1 MGAMSGAGMP
11 QLGHV
16 RLVDLIAAD
25 GLPSDA
31 YKHAVNSLAQSLA
44 RFNMVVIQLPPGD
57 EVLLRC
63 VLDSVRMFFHQRPVP
78 GVDSVHADDPAD
90 WNRTVGYYSE
100 PHHVREL
107 YDYRP
112 GRSPAEASNGP
123 ELPPAGLPELFSALG
138 TATRTILDAIGCSMD
153 LRSFCFNDLLD
164 NVPLKAGEVSTSVLS
179 SCCYGRPGAHHSGG
193 VALPDQPHMPLFD
206 DHEPHAEKGLLTLM
220 KSDKPGLHIRD
231 VNGRWILADGELGP
245 QDMVLFSGLS
255 LYQATAGYL
264 SPALHRTE
272 LSPAHSQMYG
282 RCTVAFKLMPR
293 ATAIL
298 HCSAMTAADHA
309 VAGPFIGPIVVQDF
323 MQRPHPMD
331 QLVTRTGLPSFSFPA
346 PTESQRIETSM
357 LGDSSAFKPN
367 LVPFA
372 GDPALKTGTMNKRR
386 KQASR
391 GKPLAPS
398 KRLRLEAQRVLKER
412 VQEIA
417 DSKGLKI
424 RFCNFKD
431 CEEQHINSLDSPCA
445 AMRAEMGW
453 PAGVPFV
460 HPHDLPNKAK
470 QAFLEAYE
478 PGWTAAQDGEL
489 SLLESGHAHHNIHA
503 LTGAPLLED
512 QRFAVRTVY
521 DYLRA
526 KGKPVPTGKPQVVGH
541 KVDLSGL
548 AKACYDAG
556 GRAQFEAEEGFQ
568 RFIAGHFQLDN
579 ASEKE
584 KDRALERLKK
594 LYDQVLSDY
603 VEDLVASSQLD

>member
-1 MGAMSGAGMP
+1 MGAMSQAGIP
-11 QLGHV
+11 TPGRV
-16 RLVDLIAAD
+16 RLVDLLATD
-25 GLPSDA
+25 GLASDS
-31 YKHAVNSLAQSLA
+31 YKHAVNALSQSLA
-44 RFNMVVIQLPPGD
+44 RFNIVVIQLQPGD
-57 EVLLRC
+57 EILLRC
-63 VLDSVRMFFHQRPVP
+63 VLDSVRMFFHQRPPP
-78 GVDSVHADDPAD
+78 GPDSVHTDDPQD

-112 GRSPAEASNGP
+112 GRSSLEANNGT
-123 ELPPAGLPELFSALG
+123 ELPPAGLPELFAVLG
-138 TATRTILDAIGCSMD
+138 KATRAILDAIGCSLE
-153 LRSFCFNDLLD
+153 LRSFSFTDLLD
-164 NVPLKAGEVSTSVLS
+164 NVPLKINEVSTSVLS
-179 SCCYGRPGAHHSGG
+179 ACCYGRPGVHHSGG
-193 VALPDQPHMPLFD
+193 VALPDHPHMPLFD
-206 DHEPHAEKGLLTLM
+206 DHDPHAEKGLLTLM
-220 KSDKPGLHIRD
+220 KSDKPGMHIRD
-231 VNGRWILADGELGP
+231 MNGRWILADGDLGP
-245 QDMVLFSGLS
+245 ADMVLYSGLS

-272 LSPAHSQMYG
+272 ISSLHGHMYG
-282 RCTVAFKLMPR
+282 RCSVAFKLMPR

-298 HCSAMTAADHA
+298 HCSAMTAAGHA
-309 VAGPFIGPIVVQDF
+309 VAGPFQQPVAVHEF
-323 MQRPHPMD
+323 MQRSHPMD
-331 QLVTRTGLPSFSFPA
+331 QLVTRPGLPSFSFPT
-346 PTESQRIETSM
+346 PTDVTAM
-357 LGDSSAFKPN
+357 KP
-367 LVPFA
+367 
-372 GDPALKTGTMNKRR
+372 GSKRR
-386 KQASR
+386 KQVSR

-398 KRLRLEAQRVLKER
+398 KRLRLEAQRVLKDR

-431 CEEQHINSLDSPCA
+431 CEEQHLTSIDSPCA
-445 AMRAEMGW
+445 VMRQEMGW
-453 PAGVPFV
+453 PQGVPFV

-489 SLLESGHAHHNIHA
+489 GLLEAGHGHHQIHA
-503 LTGAPLLED
+503 SPLVED
-512 QRFAVRTVY
+512 QRFAVRAVY

-526 KGKPVPTGKPQVVGH
+526 KGKSVPTGKPQVVGH

-548 AKACYDAG
+548 AKACFDAG

-594 LYDQVLSDY
+594 LYDQVLNDY